1 MGISGLLPALKSI
14 STQKH
19 LSEFAGQTIA
29 VDAYVWLHR
38 GVFTCPTELAT
49 GKDTHKYVDYAM
61 HRVRLLR
68 HHRIEPYIVFDGGPL
83 PAKKGTEVD
92 RHAKRAEHLAL
103 GNALAAQGKTSQARE
118 HYVKS
123 IDVTPQMAFQFIKA
137 LRAESVSYVVAPY
150 EADAQLAYLERIG
163 LVDGVLTEDSDLLVF
178 GCRTVLFKLD
188 VVNSTV
194 VCIDRADFAS
204 VAPAD
209 GISLNGWSDSE
220 FRAMA
225 ILSGCDYLPSIPGIG
240 LKTACTLLRKWKTVE
255 QVLRAVAMEGKKSIP
270 RKYLQNFRL
279 AEKCFLHQR
288 AYDPLQQK
296 LVHLSEPDA
305 DWDQESDAYV
315 GGDLEPTVAKM
326 LGEGDLDPVTLLP
339 MIDINPRYVPRVLKP
354 LPFVVNGVKDQAKDK
369 GKGKA
374 SILNFFGPANPK
386 VSPRAKAVSSVKPKM
401 VVGKASG
408 KRSLAEEMDRDIE
421 AKRKKHQNTPPATQS
436 RFFAARDTG
445 ASTSR
450 VVDISRA
457 ESSLEDSKENIPL
470 VNTDEDDDLPEADL
484 DADLDWDSL
493 SLVALPEREPQI
505 IDFEEPNDGVEQ
517 EDGYISPTPSQSGD
531 AGDLSSPRRPDATP
545 PPRKRVKLE
554 PNAISD
560 QEFEVDAVSS
570 PPEEARGHPMR
581 LPALPLCRRR
591 SDSPAE
597 AILVADSPG
606 PTGAILVADSPD
618 PPRTGLVGPDLRD
631 AFGDELSSEIDCF
644 EDDAAVASGST
655 PTPSPSPLTPQD
667 DVSGDL
673 AQAFVDPEELAVQAN
688 MARNEAVAA
697 GWRERW
703 VLPSTKGKGRA
714 TPMLQRRE
722 TNVTPAGRHFP
733 IQGHVRSHP
742 YGNDTPSSGPTR
754 HVEGGKTKRLQS
766 RRSLTFLDSVR
777 PKSTATKGRA
787 SDVMIRD
794 TEDDDDAVSRA
805 QARLAQYRC
814 PR

>member
-1 MGISGLLPALKSI
+1 MGITGLLPALKSI

-38 GVFTCPTELAT
+38 GVFTCSTELAT

-68 HHRIEPYIVFDGGPL
+68 YHKIEPYVVFDGGSL

-163 LVDGVLTEDSDLLVF
+163 LVDGILTEDSDLLVF

-209 GISLNGWSDSE
+209 GISLNGWSDTE

-240 LKTACTLLRKWKTVE
+240 LKTACSLLRRWKTVE

-270 RKYLQNFRL
+270 RKYLQKFRL

-305 DWDQESDAYV
+305 DWDEESDAYV
-315 GGDLEPTVAKM
+315 GGDLEPAVAKM
-326 LGEGDLDPVTLLP
+326 LGEGNLDPVTLLP
-339 MIDINPRYVPRVLKP
+339 MVDINPRYVPRVLKP
-354 LPFVVNGVKDQAKDK
+354 LPFVVNGVKDQAMDK

-374 SILNFFGPANPK
+374 SILNFFGPANAK
-386 VSPRAKAVSSVKPKM
+386 VSPPRAKAVCSVKPKM
-401 VVGKASG
+401 VVGKSSG

-421 AKRKKHQNTPPATQS
+421 AKRKKPQDTPTATQS
-436 RFFAARDTG
+436 RFFATRVTA

-450 VVDISRA
+450 VVDISRVEPA
-457 ESSLEDSKENIPL
+457 LEDSKENIPL
-470 VNTDEDDDLPEADL
+470 VTRDEDDDLPEANL

-505 IDFEEPNDGVEQ
+505 VDFEEPDDAVEQ
-517 EDGYISPTPSQSGD
+517 EDGYISPTPSQSGE
-531 AGDLSSPRRPDATP
+531 AGDLSSPLRPDVTP

-554 PNAISD
+554 PTAISD
-560 QEFEVDAVSS
+560 QEFELDAVSS
-570 PPEEARGHPMR
+570 PPEEARHPMR
-581 LPALPLCRRR
+581 LPALSLCRRR
-591 SDSPAE
+591 SDSP
-597 AILVADSPG
+597 
-606 PTGAILVADSPD
+606 TGVILVADSPD
-618 PPRTGLVGPDLRD
+618 PPRTALVGPDLRD

-667 DVSGDL
+667 DGSGDL
-673 AQAFVDPEELAVQAN
+673 AQAFVDPEELAMQAN
-688 MARNEAVAA
+688 MARNQAVAA

-703 VLPSTKGKGRA
+703 VLPNSKGKGHG
-714 TPMLQRRE
+714 TPTLRRRE

-733 IQGHVRSHP
+733 IQRPHP
-742 YGNDTPSSGPTR
+742 YGTDAPSSGLIR
-754 HVEGGKTKRLQS
+754 HVEGGKTS

-777 PKSTATKGRA
+777 PKSKATKGRT
-787 SDVMIRD
+787 SDVIIRATD
-794 TEDDDDAVSRA
+794 EDEDDDAVTRA